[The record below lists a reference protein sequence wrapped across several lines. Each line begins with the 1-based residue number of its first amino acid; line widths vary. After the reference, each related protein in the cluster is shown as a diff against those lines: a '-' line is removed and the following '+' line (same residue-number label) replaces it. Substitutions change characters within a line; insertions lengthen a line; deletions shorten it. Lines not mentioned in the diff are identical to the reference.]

1 MPWRNI
7 TLVPFR
13 SSVGSSPLDVMDSA
27 NSDVEIISDQRVA
40 EEQRSEPLGQTD
52 SEQDP
57 GFGSLCGEDTSD
69 WERVGE
75 SPIEHQPRSELTG
88 DFETASINS
97 EVADRV
103 EPTVSSSSFRC
114 MVNHSFLSSVPLHN
128 IEMPWEQ
135 GVAKLVFGED
145 PQLGDGFKVQP
156 LLTDFDIVRNTDE
169 TTDPT
174 DAYGK
179 TLELVKGFNSS
190 SFFSAVSN
198 LADVSYTDK
207 KKLELSRAC
216 AKWLSIL
223 ELCPGASSVSSHLQS
238 DDSDGAAK
246 SNVEVVESIIG
257 VRSAS
262 TASSR
267 ANVLRKLLEWV
278 FVNFP
283 SEPNPLA
290 ESLVWQY
297 FSHLRSTG
305 AAATSAASTM
315 SALRYA
321 QHIFG
326 FENLSTVTSSRRL
339 IGSSEIMFSMK
350 DPTKQALV
358 LTVDEVLTLHS
369 KLVDSSL
376 EVFDRIGSG
385 YLLMCLYGRCRH
397 SDLANVD
404 HMDHEHTSDSGFI
417 EIFTRHHKTARGAA
431 KKAMLLPIL
440 IPAVGIDNRNWVQVL
455 HELME
460 GVGLCF
466 EGKVGGPILR
476 PPTAVGSEALC
487 QRGLTSDECGR
498 LLRSLLGLPID
509 SPGKGETG
517 VTSHSLKATGLSW
530 ATKFGIQ
537 EYDRAVL
544 GRHASSTSSATAIY
558 ARDLAFPSVKKF
570 QCALLAIFNKTFRPD
585 APRSQYFAEGANSS
599 PSNVQNQV
607 EEDATAKPELLEVK
621 DEDSVVVPSW
631 TDVELVCS
639 SSESEQ
645 DSSGSDSTQ
654 DEEPEHI
661 VEQPKKFR
669 RIVGPESTGASW
681 MFHKRSGILHLCDNN
696 GVTLALGGRFF
707 RCGRVVGNNYC
718 PMTDKES
725 GNPMCI
731 VCNRRSGVNS

>member
-1 MPWRNI
+1 
-7 TLVPFR
+7 
-13 SSVGSSPLDVMDSA
+13 
-27 NSDVEIISDQRVA
+27 
-40 EEQRSEPLGQTD
+40 
-52 SEQDP
+52 
-57 GFGSLCGEDTSD
+57 
-69 WERVGE
+69 
-75 SPIEHQPRSELTG
+75 
-88 DFETASINS
+88 
-97 EVADRV
+97 
-103 EPTVSSSSFRC
+103 

-156 LLTDFDIVRNTDE
+156 RLTDFDIVRNTDE

-315 SALRYA
+315 SALRYV

-326 FENLSTVTSSRRL
+326 FENLSTVTGSRRL

-404 HMDHEHTSDSGFI
+404 HIDHEHTSDSGFI

-530 ATKFGIQ
+530 ATKSLAFRNMIERYWAGTPLQ
-537 EYDRAVL
+537 PAVQRQSML
-544 GRHASSTSSATAIY
+544 VTLRFLLLRSFSAPCWPSST
-558 ARDLAFPSVKKF
+558 RHSV
-570 QCALLAIFNKTFRPD
+570 QTHLGVSI
-585 APRSQYFAEGANSS
+585 FAEGANSS
-599 PSNVQNQV
+599 PSDVQNQV

-696 GVTLALGGRFF
+696 GVTLALGGRFL
-707 RCGRVVGNNYC
+707 
-718 PMTDKES
+718 
-725 GNPMCI
+725 
-731 VCNRRSGVNS
+731 